1 MANKNI
7 LTRKQEDNPSNIVR
21 RRDSDVNRFHD
32 EIDRLFDDFFTD
44 PFGLVPLRHSESAF
58 MPKVDVVETDKE
70 VKVSAEIPGMEEKD
84 IDVQLNGDILTI
96 SGEKSSEHEEKT
108 GQYHRMERS
117 YGSFRRDVQLPSDVD
132 ANKVEA
138 VFSKGVLTINLPKP
152 AESIS
157 KVKKIEVKK
166 ASS

>member
-7 LTRKQEDNPSNIVR
+7 LTRKQEDDSSSIVR

-44 PFGLVPLRHSESAF
+44 PFGLVPFRRTESMF
-58 MPKVDVVETDKE
+58 IPKVDVVETEKAI
-70 VKVSAEIPGMEEKD
+70 KVSAEIPGMEEKD
-84 IDVQLNGDILTI
+84 IDVQLNGDVLTI
-96 SGEKSSEHEEKT
+96 SGEKSSEHEEKS

-117 YGSFRRDVQLPSDVD
+117 YGSFRRDIQLPSEVDV
-132 ANKVEA
+132 NKVDA

-157 KVKKIEVKK
+157 KVKKIDVKK
-166 ASS
+166 AS